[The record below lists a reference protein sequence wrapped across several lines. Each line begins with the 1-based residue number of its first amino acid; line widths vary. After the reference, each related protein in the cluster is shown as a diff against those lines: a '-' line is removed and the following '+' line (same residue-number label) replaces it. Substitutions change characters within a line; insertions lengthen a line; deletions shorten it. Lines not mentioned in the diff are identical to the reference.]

1 MLFSIHPHVK
11 VALDE
16 VVFGPTIARPAAG
29 TSLTQVNF
37 RNAVPS
43 DTCLIICIKRI
54 MYLVTQQNHL
64 SEVSKSCIKQE
75 DLNSRSIKLR
85 TLLNVCWRRPLR
97 IFHDFLWL

>member
-1 MLFSIHPHVK
+1 MLVSVHRHVK

-16 VVFGPTIARPAAG
+16 VVFGPAIAHPAAG

-43 DTCLIICIKRI
+43 DTYLIICMKRV
-54 MYLVTQQNHL
+54 MYLVTQQNCL

-75 DLNSRSIKLR
+75 DLNSRFINLR

-97 IFHDFLWL
+97 IFHDFL